1 MDDALTI
8 WFVGAAV
15 NGLVTF
21 GMVKAAL
28 HFLADGVREAK
39 ASAMHAHERIDAV
52 IFDRAHRRV
61 TPRVGGT
68 D

>member
-1 MDDALTI
+1 MGDALAI
-8 WFVGAAV
+8 WVVGAVV

-28 HFLADGVREAK
+28 HFLAEGVREAK
-39 ASAMHAHERIDAV
+39 ASALHAHERIDAM
-52 IFDRAHRRV
+52 IFDRPHRR
-61 TPRVGGT
+61 TIPRVGGT